1 LYLPDF
7 YQQEGSALRR
17 LAVCLGVVAVL
28 VALGAISASAAGID
42 VLPGRAE
49 AATRFTADWE
59 FAGPAIDDLN
69 SAAIQICSAEA
80 TARAAKGTTNE
91 GIRDAQVNVLV
102 GEYLVAEQEYNAHV
116 RSLVALG
123 ASRPWDVPSK
133 ALPLDLAR
141 ARVCLKMAVAPPKPV
156 VPKSPALSL
165 VADAL
170 AGPVWVPQAGD
181 RFITL
186 EQLDA
191 YAAEAGWPNEP
202 GWWPDMRK
210 IVLCETGSLDL
221 MAHNTSDPHG
231 GSYGLAQ
238 LNGSY
243 HFINAGEDFA
253 YRFDPVVNLRT
264 ALWLRTVR
272 GHYGGTGGWY
282 NCAKR
287 WGIE

>member
-1 LYLPDF
+1 MPDF
-7 YQQEGSALRR
+7 YQPEGSALRR
-17 LAVCLGVVAVL
+17 LIVCLGVVAVL
-28 VALGAISASAAGID
+28 VTLGAISASAAGFAD
-42 VLPGRAE
+42 VLPGRAD

-59 FAGPAIDDLN
+59 FARPAIDELN
-69 SAAIQICSAEA
+69 AAAIQICAAEA
-80 TARAAKGTTNE
+80 TSRAAKDTANE
-91 GIRDAQVNVLV
+91 GIREAQVNVLV
-102 GEYLVAEQEYNAHV
+102 GEYLAAEQQYNAHV

-123 ASRPWDVPSK
+123 AQRPWDVPSK

-141 ARVCLKMAVAPPKPV
+141 GRVCLKVAVAPPKPPT
-156 VPKSPALSL
+156 PKGPVLSL

-170 AGPVWVPQAGD
+170 SGPVWVPQAGE

-210 IVLCETGSLDL
+210 IILCEDRSLDL
-221 MAHNTSDPHG
+221 MAHNTSDPNG

-243 HFINAGEDFA
+243 HFENAGESFE

-282 NCAKR
+282 NCAKL
-287 WGIE
+287 WGIQ